1 MNGLDVGENSIISN
15 ILSLNFDSNDSVL
28 NIPHNLVN
36 LLLVE
41 TNKCNGL
48 SKEISS
54 SWKSQNSKQSRFLF
68 ARSEGSIERSSHYS
82 TPNLAS
88 SRQLQREWENGQDV
102 LESTNGHELLNINGL
117 SNNASGP
124 KVQGF
129 QSTSEGST
137 FLVPSK
143 AKGEFCLLL
152 LLDIRNF
159 LLIIVFFLLL
169 IWHLQLLFPFIQPF

>member
-1 MNGLDVGENSIISN
+1 
-15 ILSLNFDSNDSVL
+15 
-28 NIPHNLVN
+28 
-36 LLLVE
+36 
-41 TNKCNGL
+41 
-48 SKEISS
+48 
-54 SWKSQNSKQSRFLF
+54 
-68 ARSEGSIERSSHYS
+68 
-82 TPNLAS
+82 
-88 SRQLQREWENGQDV
+88 LQREWENGQDV

-137 FLVPSK
+137 FLVPSE

-152 LLDIRNF
+152 LLDISNF
-159 LLIIVFFLLL
+159 ILIIVFYLLL